1 MKQHASELV
10 TTNLRALEGQRVKI
24 TLRDGSCLHDY
35 EVVSA
40 PRARVHTLW
49 LFGRGV
55 DVFVAADDI
64 YAADRDPSREVVHV
78 LSDCAPG
85 VPSERPSAE
94 SHPGLDLLT
103 SAEHRQN

>member
-1 MKQHASELV
+1 MKQHAPELV
-10 TTNLRALEGQRVKI
+10 TTDLRALEGQRVKI

-64 YAADRDPSREVVHV
+64 YAADEDPSREVVHV
-78 LSDCAPG
+78 VGDDRPG
-85 VPSERPSAE
+85 VQASGRLL
-94 SHPGLDLLT
+94 SHTPAL
-103 SAEHRQN
+103 SC

>member
-1 MKQHASELV
+1 MKHHVPELV
-10 TTNLRALEGQRVKI
+10 TTKLRALEGQRVKV
-24 TLRDGSCLHDY
+24 TLRDGSCLNDY

-64 YAADRDPSREVVHV
+64 CAADEDLSSEVVHTGRLIASV
-78 LSDCAPG
+78 
-85 VPSERPSAE
+85 
-94 SHPGLDLLT
+94 T
-103 SAEHRQN
+103 

>member
-1 MKQHASELV
+1 MKQHAPELV
-10 TTNLRALEGQRVKI
+10 TTKLRALEGQRVRI

-40 PRARVHTLW
+40 PRSRVHTLW

-64 YAADRDPSREVVHV
+64 YAADEDNAANV
-78 LSDCAPG
+78 D
-85 VPSERPSAE
+85 
-94 SHPGLDLLT
+94 T
-103 SAEHRQN
+103 SWAGTAQRCKRTAVC